1 MKIKEINWLGVIRSY
16 LWITIGLGL
25 YAFGWTAFLIPSR
38 IIGGGVAGISTLL
51 YYLVGIPVGVWI
63 FGINM
68 VFILIAARHLGWRF
82 AFNTLFGIT
91 LSSVLF
97 TVLQKEFPGP
107 LVEDQ
112 FMAALVGAG
121 LAGAGLGITF
131 SNGGNSGGFDIV
143 ALIISKY
150 RSVSPGSIILILN
163 VFVIGSSYFVFH
175 SVEKVVY
182 GFVVMAV
189 SSYSLDVVMGGI
201 KQSYQIM
208 IFSQKS
214 LEIAEEVART
224 LKRGITVFKGY
235 GWYSKQPIDI
245 ILIIAH
251 REDRAHIMRIIKAID
266 EKAFVSVSKVQGVF
280 GSNFEK
286 LKV

>member
-1 MKIKEINWLGVIRSY
+1 MRDKIIKVLEQFRSY
-16 LWITIGLGL
+16 LWITIGLAL
-25 YAFGWTAFLIPSR
+25 YSFGWTAFLVPSK

-51 YYLVGIPVGVWI
+51 YYLSGIPVGLWI
-63 FGINM
+63 FVLNIAL
-68 VFILIAARHLGWRF
+68 ILLGARRLGWRF
-82 AFNTLFGIT
+82 AVNTLLGIT
-91 LSSVLF
+91 LSSIFF
-97 TVLQKEFPGP
+97 TLMQKEFPSP

-131 SNGGNSGGFDIV
+131 SNGGNSGGFDII
-143 ALIISKY
+143 ALTSSET
-150 RSVSPGSIILILN
+150 RSVSPGSIILVLN

-175 SVEKVVY
+175 SAEKVVY

-189 SSYSLDVVMGGI
+189 NSYALDVVMGGI

-214 LEIAEEVART
+214 LDIAGEIARKVR
-224 LKRGITVFKGY
+224 RGITVFKGY
-235 GWYSKQPIDI
+235 GWYSKRPVDI
-245 ILIIAH
+245 ILVIAH
-251 REDRAHIMRIIKAID
+251 REDKAHIMRIIKEVD
-266 EKAFVSVSKVQGVF
+266 DKAFVSVTKVQGVF
-280 GSNFEK
+280 GSNFER